1 MPAHKWALMLA
12 YYTCQPMLAY
22 IKICH
27 KIYFLYLWAMTGS
40 WILLNCM
47 YSLKIQS
54 INSTGNITTPLYNF
68 IKLFKVFII
77 DSFKGATQPLSD
89 FLPHLPSLPCP
100 SPCPQ
105 PESEAIYLADSSG
118 ALRDD
123 YLSSQTPD
131 AIEAQDLPWFLP
143 FLGFV

>member
-1 MPAHKWALMLA
+1 
-12 YYTCQPMLAY
+12 
-22 IKICH
+22 
-27 KIYFLYLWAMTGS
+27 
-40 WILLNCM
+40 M

-54 INSTGNITTPLYNF
+54 ISSTGNITTPLYNF

-89 FLPHLPSLPCP
+89 FPPHLPSLPCP
-100 SPCPQ
+100 SPCSQ
-105 PESEAIYLADSSG
+105 PEGEAIYLADSSG

-131 AIEAQDLPWFLP
+131 AIGPGSTLVSSFPRFCLINLCLEYIQFP
-143 FLGFV
+143 FLLTLVGYITTKIILTHISKYEFAKKCH